1 MIRSKLLFS
10 LLLAG
15 LALTAVSVAS
25 PANALP
31 SSTICDPHSYGA
43 KVDGVSKDTAAIQA
57 AIDACEQRG
66 GGTVRLSAGTWLSAP
81 IVLKS
86 NITLQLDKGAT
97 LLGSSDH
104 QDYPAKT
111 EFRVPGRWSL
121 VSATEATNVSIT
133 GEGVID
139 GAGESWWQEARAV
152 GEHGVMGSDH
162 TRPRLVVFDHC
173 RHVLVEGVTIQNSP
187 MWQLVPY
194 YSDDVTI
201 RNVRVLA
208 PQHSP
213 NTDAIDPF
221 SSSHVVIDHVY
232 ADVGDDDVA
241 IKSGK
246 ANSEGPDDPSRDIT
260 ITDCTFLH
268 GHGLSVGSE
277 IAGGAQNIHAE
288 RIHFDGTDNGIRIK
302 ANRDRG
308 SDVSAL
314 TFRDIDMKNVKNAII
329 ISEYYPKILP
339 PDPDPAQPV
348 TRLTP
353 HFHNITLENVTATD
367 IVSAGAIAGLPE
379 APIRGVIMKNVRIEA
394 QHGLAISN
402 ARRLRRKSRSR
413 PATDRPSSRRP
424 EGSSRSNDGRNA
436 AASPLQND
444 VGEGWTAVEIFRT
457 HDWFISN
464 HRLRNGGLSRA
475 GSRRIEPAD
484 QPFARS
490 RLNIRRCD
498 HRPAP
503 WV

>member
-1 MIRSKLLFS
+1 
-10 LLLAG
+10 
-15 LALTAVSVAS
+15 
-25 PANALP
+25 
-31 SSTICDPHSYGA
+31 
-43 KVDGVSKDTAAIQA
+43 VDGVSKDTAAIQA

-66 GGTVRLSAGTWLSAP
+66 GGTVKLSAGTWLSAP

-86 NITLQLDKGAT
+86 NITLELDKGTT

-104 QDYPAKT
+104 QDFPAKT
-111 EFRVPGRWSL
+111 EFRAPGRQSL
-121 VSATEATNVSIT
+121 VSATDATNVSIT

-139 GAGESWWQEARAV
+139 GAGESWWQEARTF
-152 GEHGVMGSDH
+152 GDHGVMGSDH

-187 MWQLVPY
+187 MWQVVPY

-201 RNVRVLA
+201 RNIKVLA

-221 SSSHVVIDHVY
+221 SSSHVLIDHVY
-232 ADVGDDDVA
+232 ADVGDDNVA

-268 GHGLSVGSE
+268 GHGLSIGSE
-277 IAGGAQNIHAE
+277 IAGGAQNIRAE

-308 SDVSAL
+308 NDVSSL

-353 HFHNITLENVTATD
+353 HFHDIALENVTATD

-379 APIRGVIMKNVRIEA
+379 APIRGVILKNVRIEA

-402 ARRLRRKSRSR
+402 ADVSGKGVTVQAS
-413 PATDRPSSRRP
+413 D
-424 EGSSRSNDGRNA
+424 GSSIIKA
-436 AASPLQND
+436 AGGI
-444 VGEGWTAVEIFRT
+444 VTFR
-457 HDWFISN
+457 
-464 HRLRNGGLSRA
+464 
-475 GSRRIEPAD
+475 
-484 QPFARS
+484 
-490 RLNIRRCD
+490 
-498 HRPAP
+498 
-503 WV
+503 